1 MALYLPPSPHR
12 RVRRRNIC
20 PTSSRSSPVH
30 LPPAMFLLV
39 IFASAGRVA
48 PFHLRTL
55 TTARPSRSGTAVD
68 FLQQTSPLLFLSST
82 SPSADMGLSPPSA
95 AHSDVS
101 SSKVYGG
108 RRFVIRTPAGSINL
122 FGAYF
127 GFLSIVLGLV
137 WGVALLTCSIFYK
150 VTGGRFDRMKK
161 IPVFCSHV
169 WGTALLAFSRSMP
182 VVENRQ
188 VLTDL
193 YKANKTAMFIANHNS
208 WMDIPFMGS
217 TIGWRNYKI
226 VAKKELLNVPILG
239 AAISLG
245 GNVVVDRKN
254 RKSQLLT
261 LRTGVRWL
269 KVRHQFVNL
278 FYSLHY

>member
-1 MALYLPPSPHR
+1 
-12 RVRRRNIC
+12 
-20 PTSSRSSPVH
+20 
-30 LPPAMFLLV
+30 
-39 IFASAGRVA
+39 
-48 PFHLRTL
+48 
-55 TTARPSRSGTAVD
+55 
-68 FLQQTSPLLFLSST
+68 
-82 SPSADMGLSPPSA
+82 
-95 AHSDVS
+95 
-101 SSKVYGG
+101 
-108 RRFVIRTPAGSINL
+108 
-122 FGAYF
+122 
-127 GFLSIVLGLV
+127 
-137 WGVALLTCSIFYK
+137 
-150 VTGGRFDRMKK
+150 
-161 IPVFCSHV
+161 
-169 WGTALLAFSRSMP
+169 
-182 VVENRQ
+182 
-188 VLTDL
+188 
-193 YKANKTAMFIANHNS
+193 MFIANHNS